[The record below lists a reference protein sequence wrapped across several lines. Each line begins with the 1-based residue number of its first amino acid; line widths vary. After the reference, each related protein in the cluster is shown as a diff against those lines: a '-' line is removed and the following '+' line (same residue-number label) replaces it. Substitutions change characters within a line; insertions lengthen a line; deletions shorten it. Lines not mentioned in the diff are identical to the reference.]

1 MTWHDAADPAA
12 AYAATLLQQHGIG
25 ATLPDHGPARSPAA
39 DWADSGAMELTGTPF
54 GPPRLVEGAPAT
66 TMRGALLALAALA
79 RVAGLSDAAL
89 PDHRALSE
97 RAAFM
102 GLQRRGRQSPG
113 GATRLVDAADGLV
126 AVTLSRADD
135 VVALPALTGGDIS
148 PSDPWQG
155 LVDWIAATPARDVVE
170 RAALLG
176 LAAGAVDTSL
186 PAGDHDTQP
195 SLLSPAPLAA
205 PPIVVDLS
213 ALWAGPLC
221 GHLLGRLG
229 ATVIVVES
237 TRRPDPTR
245 RVAPAFHR
253 LLRGGAE
260 HVSIDFDTREGIA
273 RLTELL
279 TRADVVIESTRP
291 RALRQLGIYPAE
303 IVAAA
308 KACSWVSIT
317 AYGRSH
323 NRIGYGDDV
332 AAAAGLLGTSA
343 GYPTPVF
350 AGDAIADPLT
360 GAHAAVAAVAGVL
373 TGRSAVLDI
382 AMYDVARAAR
392 TPLPDAAVVDRD
404 GAWYVEDETGLTAV
418 RPPTARSSA

>member
-12 AYAATLLQQHGIG
+12 AYAAALLKQHRID
-25 ATLPDHGPARSPAA
+25 ATVPDLGPARSTAA

-79 RVAGLSDAAL
+79 RVAGLSDGAL

-97 RAAFM
+97 RAAIM
-102 GLQRRGRQSPG
+102 GLQRRGRQSAG
-113 GATRLVDAADGLV
+113 GATRLVEATDGPV
-126 AVTLSRADD
+126 AVTLSRPED
-135 VVALPALTGGDIS
+135 VEALPALIGGDIG

-155 LVDWIAATPARDVVE
+155 LVDWIASNPAREVVE

-176 LAAGAVDTSL
+176 LAAGVVVTSL
-186 PAGDHDTQP
+186 PAVDQDIRP
-195 SLLSPAPLAA
+195 SLLTPAPLGA
-205 PPIVVDLS
+205 PPLVVDLS

-245 RVAPAFHR
+245 RVAPEFHR

-260 HVSIDFDTREGIA
+260 HVVLDFDTPEGIA

-279 TRADVVIESTRP
+279 TRADVVIESARP

-332 AAAAGLLGTSA
+332 AAAAGLLGTA
-343 GYPTPVF
+343 TGYPTPVF
-350 AGDAIADPLT
+350 AGDAIADPLA
-360 GAHAAVAAVAGVL
+360 GAHAAVAALAGVL

-392 TPLPDAAVVDRD
+392 TPLPDAAVVERN
-404 GAWYVEDETGLTAV
+404 GAWYVEDVTGLTAV
-418 RPPTARSSA
+418 RPPTARSAA